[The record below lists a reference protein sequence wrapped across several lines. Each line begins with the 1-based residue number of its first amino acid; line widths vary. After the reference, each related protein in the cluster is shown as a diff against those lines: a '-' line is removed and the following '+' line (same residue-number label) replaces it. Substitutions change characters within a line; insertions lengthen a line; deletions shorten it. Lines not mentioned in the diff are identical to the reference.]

1 LGIFDFQKFE
11 LFINM
16 DIDNLR
22 EIINELDHS
31 VDGLCYVA
39 IFSDHSG
46 FIHDNFSDK
55 RLGEFNNPEE
65 MMVLIN
71 ELIGRE

>member
-1 LGIFDFQKFE
+1 M
-11 LFINM
+11 N
-16 DIDNLR
+16 IDNLR

-31 VDGLCYVA
+31 IDGICYVA

-46 FIHDNFSDK
+46 FIQDNFSGR

-65 MMVLIN
+65 MMALIN
-71 ELIGRE
+71 ELIKGQ